1 MGRNLSY
8 VPTQRFLRRHVISG
22 TSGEITRI
30 LYEIIIALCSSCQE
44 ETLLIN
50 NEYMTIG
57 QAKAKPYWFALCLTD
72 VFYLYFVLFGQLFL
86 LSLSSQ
92 RLAEWEG
99 EEKTKQRSYYHH
111 DAGRD
116 FYFSQCHDRTGDATG

>member
-1 MGRNLSY
+1 MQKRADY
-8 VPTQRFLRRHVISG
+8 
-22 TSGEITRI
+22 
-30 LYEIIIALCSSCQE
+30 SSCQE

-57 QAKAKPYWFALCLTD
+57 QAKAEPCLFALCLTD
-72 VFYLYFVLFGQLFL
+72 VFYLYFVLFGKLLFL
-86 LSLSSQ
+86 SLPSQ

-99 EEKTKQRSYYHH
+99 EEKTKQRSGYHH

-116 FYFSQCHDRTGDATG
+116 FYFSQRYDRTGDGAS

>member
-1 MGRNLSY
+1 MPPRASIRVQVLVMQKRADY
-8 VPTQRFLRRHVISG
+8 
-22 TSGEITRI
+22 
-30 LYEIIIALCSSCQE
+30 SSCQE

-72 VFYLYFVLFGQLFL
+72 VFYLYFVLLGQLFL
-86 LSLSSQ
+86 LSLPSQ

-99 EEKTKQRSYYHH
+99 EEKTKQRSGYHH

-116 FYFSQCHDRTGDATG
+116 FYFSQRNDRTGDGAS

>member
-1 MGRNLSY
+1 MPPRASIRVRVLVMQKRADY
-8 VPTQRFLRRHVISG
+8 
-22 TSGEITRI
+22 
-30 LYEIIIALCSSCQE
+30 SSCQE

-57 QAKAKPYWFALCLTD
+57 QAKAKPYWFAFCLTD
-72 VFYLYFVLFGQLFL
+72 VFYLYFVLLGQLFL
-86 LSLSSQ
+86 LSLPSQ

-99 EEKTKQRSYYHH
+99 EEKTKQCSGYHH

-116 FYFSQCHDRTGDATG
+116 FYFSQRNDRTGDGAS